1 LNEIEPYPDYSWL
14 KETYFADPKQRWIL
28 KKGETLM
35 EEGGHNDRLYLIL
48 KGTLSAYV
56 RNPDGEQQ
64 KLFEAYQ
71 EMFAGVYS
79 FFSRTYISLATV
91 VAEND
96 CELAYIDK
104 DQKVRLRPN
113 SKCLFDQFMPVVVA
127 NLARRQKNEKEIAF
141 RQERMLKKLIQT
153 EKLAS
158 LGQMAAG
165 ISHELNNAVTV
176 MARNTEWLRERL
188 SQFMERDYV
197 DQLEVFQRGLK
208 SGRRLSS
215 RELRTQTREMV
226 KRVGLKEDT
235 ARFAVEADLSL
246 KSLIGSEKDVEE
258 TVRDSHYYWEL
269 GATFHDM
276 TIAARLATSV
286 VRSVKALAGQQASR
300 ISDVDVN
307 QTVREALAL
316 MSSPLRKVRIE
327 LDLAPLPS
335 LTVAPSELVQVWT
348 NIISNAVESMSSGDS
363 GDKQLEIQ
371 TRRRGAQITIKITDN
386 GPGIPEQ
393 VLPKIFQPNFST
405 KEKGLEFG
413 LGLGLTIVERTVS
426 SYNGD
431 ITVRS
436 RPGRTVF
443 SVKLPI

>member
-1 LNEIEPYPDYSWL
+1 MNEIEPYPDYSWL
-14 KETYFADPKQRWIL
+14 KETYFADPKRRRTL
-28 KKGETLM
+28 KKGEILM

-56 RNPDGEQQ
+56 RNPDDEQQ

-104 DQKVRLRPN
+104 DQKVRHRPN

-141 RQERMLKKLIQT
+141 RQERMLKKLIQA

-188 SQFMERDYV
+188 SQFMARDYV

-246 KSLIGSEKDVEE
+246 KSLVGSEKDVEE

-300 ISDVDVN
+300 LSDVDVN

-316 MSSPLRKVRIE
+316 MSCPLRKVQVE

-335 LTVAPSELVQVWT
+335 LTAAPSELVQVWT
-348 NIISNAVESMSSGDS
+348 NIISNAVESMSSEDS
-363 GDKQLEIQ
+363 GDKRLEIQ
-371 TRRRGAQITIKITDN
+371 TRRRGAQITIKITDS